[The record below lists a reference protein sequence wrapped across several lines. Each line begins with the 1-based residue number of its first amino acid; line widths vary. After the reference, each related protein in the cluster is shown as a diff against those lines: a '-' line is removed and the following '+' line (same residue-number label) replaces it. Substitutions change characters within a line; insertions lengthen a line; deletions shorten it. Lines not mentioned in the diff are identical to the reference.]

1 MIPKKRSEAIVNRV
15 VEFCYQEREHKKQI
29 HHCQGSTNL
38 RDSTLGDNTRYYS
51 SSLRRERPKILD
63 FGTGCGNLLVSILHQ
78 LRPLNARGLGI
89 DASLEA
95 LGIANY
101 NIVALGLHDSTKTV
115 HGKLQFAR
123 EFSTQ
128 FNVVV
133 CNPPY
138 HCYDNKNNE
147 IGAIHDLNSGT
158 CSGTMTLNV
167 MSLPIT
173 PWQYQQQK
181 THPILD
187 TISLAYKP
195 HRAFFVNFYNRQK
208 VNNLHDNKNESFAV
222 IVVSWYSYYVFFL
235 SFSLFC
241 NIFERLICAI
251 PSTFF

>member
-1 MIPKKRSEAIVNRV
+1 MIRQKLYME
-15 VEFCYQEREHKKQI
+15 
-29 HHCQGSTNL
+29 
-38 RDSTLGDNTRYYS
+38 
-51 SSLRRERPKILD
+51 
-63 FGTGCGNLLVSILHQ
+63 
-78 LRPLNARGLGI
+78 
-89 DASLEA
+89 
-95 LGIANY
+95 NY
-101 NIVALGLHDSTKTV
+101 N
-115 HGKLQFAR
+115 LQENSARNSMWLFA
-123 EFSTQ
+123 T
-128 FNVVV
+128 
-133 CNPPY
+133 PPY

-147 IGAIHDLNSGT
+147 IGAIHDLNSGM

-208 VNNLHDNKNESFAV
+208 VNNLRDNKNESFAV
-222 IVVSWYSYYVFFL
+222 IVVSWYSYYVLFL